1 MESAFSDI
9 LFFFFI
15 PSSLP
20 CLALFALLS
29 ASFLFTL
36 ELKRAILRLVREMM
50 AVLFSMVKGVEF
62 QSQFDRA
69 SRRRKDRRRGMVVHV
84 DVTWYM
90 RVAATSKPKGNKPAL
105 LITDIFEACGITI

>member
-69 SRRRKDRRRGMVVHV
+69 SRRRKDHRRDGCARRCNMVYESCGYVQTERKQARVV
-84 DVTWYM
+84 DH
-90 RVAATSKPKGNKPAL
+90 
-105 LITDIFEACGITI
+105 